1 MRERLHTGLQQ
12 ATCDVD
18 EARVRLNALAAMQAH
33 TVARN
38 TEVAVCG
45 VPVGEAFVADATG
58 AGAFDKLSRYEKT
71 LMNNLDKALERLAE
85 LQDGRVEQAPDGAE
99 A

>member
-12 ATCDVD
+12 ATCDVE

-38 TEVAVCG
+38 TEAAVCG
-45 VPVGEAFVADATG
+45 ASVGEAFVADATG
-58 AGAFDKLSRYEKT
+58 AGALDKLSRCEKSV
-71 LMNNLDKALERLAE
+71 MNTPDKAMERRAE
-85 LQDGRVEQAPDGAE
+85 PQDGRVEQAPNTAE

>member
-1 MRERLHTGLQQ
+1 
-12 ATCDVD
+12 
-18 EARVRLNALAAMQAH
+18 MQAH
-33 TVARN
+33 TVASN

-45 VPVGEAFVADATG
+45 APVGEAFVADAMG

-71 LMNNLDKALERLAE
+71 LMNNFDKALGNLAK